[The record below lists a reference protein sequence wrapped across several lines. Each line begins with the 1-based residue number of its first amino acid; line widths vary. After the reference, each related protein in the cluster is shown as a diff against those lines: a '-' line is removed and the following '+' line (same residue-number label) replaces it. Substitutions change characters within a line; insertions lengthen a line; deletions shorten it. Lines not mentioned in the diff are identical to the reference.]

1 MAAENPVASPQI
13 AEAPDYGAVAQ
24 PGRLARVW
32 LEARRYP
39 LFPIVLLLVVMVIPA
54 IGADWIAPHDAKLG
68 SLSSKLQPPAWME
81 GGSTEHLLGTDRV
94 GRDILSRIMHGA
106 RVSVVIA
113 AVAICI
119 AGVLG
124 TSLGI
129 AAGYWGGWVDAVV
142 MRLVDISLS
151 IPIILLAL
159 VIVAATKPSMA
170 TVITVLVLLMWS
182 RYARLVRGETLAV
195 RVQDFI
201 ARARVSGASHRR
213 IMIRHVFPN
222 VFNSIIVL
230 ATLNVGFVIIL
241 EATLSF
247 LGAGIPPPQPAWGL
261 MVADGRVLIA
271 SAQGWWVSLFP
282 GLAIMLVVLS
292 MNLLGDW
299 LRDRLDPKQR
309 QV

>member
-1 MAAENPVASPQI
+1 MAAQTPAASPTV
-13 AEAPDYGAVAQ
+13 ADALADGAVAQ
-24 PGRLARVW
+24 PGRLGRFW
-32 LEARRYP
+32 REARRYP
-39 LFPIVLLLVVMVIPA
+39 LFPIALLLIVMVIPA

-81 GGSTEHLLGTDRV
+81 GGSAEHLLGTDRV

-113 AVAICI
+113 AIAICI
-119 AGVLG
+119 AGVVG

>member
-1 MAAENPVASPQI
+1 MAAENPVASP
-13 AEAPDYGAVAQ
+13 ATADPFEGGAVAQ
-24 PGRLARVW
+24 PGRVGRFFR
-32 LEARRYP
+32 EARRYP
-39 LFPIVLLLVVMVIPA
+39 LFPIALLLIVMVIPA
-54 IGADWIAPHDAKLG
+54 VAADWIAPHDPKLG

-81 GGSTEHLLGTDRV
+81 GGSAEHLLGTDRV

-113 AVAICI
+113 AIAICI

-201 ARARVSGASHRR
+201 ARARVSGASPPADHVPPRVPQRVQQRHRAGHAER
-213 IMIRHVFPN
+213 RLRYHPGSDAELPGRRHPAATAGVGPDGRRTDGCSSRRLRAGGFP
-222 VFNSIIVL
+222 S
-230 ATLNVGFVIIL
+230 
-241 EATLSF
+241 S
-247 LGAGIPPPQPAWGL
+247 PAWPSCWWC
-261 MVADGRVLIA
+261 
-271 SAQGWWVSLFP
+271 SA
-282 GLAIMLVVLS
+282 
-292 MNLLGDW
+292 
-299 LRDRLDPKQR
+299 
-309 QV
+309 